1 MLKNYLIFKLMTIK
15 KIRSPIEKHLKEYN
29 KFIKDLMSS
38 DVALL
43 DIVIQYLSRK
53 KGKQVRPVLVM
64 LSAELCGA
72 VNQRTYIGAAMSE
85 LLHTATLVHD
95 DVVDESSTRRGIAS
109 INASW
114 NNKIAVLI
122 GDYLLAKGLLSA
134 IDKDEF
140 EFLKATSNAV
150 KRMSEGELLQIQ
162 KSKEFDID
170 YDTYYQII
178 SNKTASLIASC
189 CEIGAISSTNDKKK
203 QDCLRNYGENIGI
216 AFQIRD
222 DIFDYQS
229 KTKIIGKPVGNDLK
243 EKKLTLPLIY
253 SIKQVSKKSGKEIL
267 DLIKKDKLKKSEI
280 KKIIE
285 FVNDNGGIDYAEK
298 ISKEYSQ
305 KASTY
310 LTSFPDNPSKQSL
323 LNFCDFVI
331 DRNK

>member
-1 MLKNYLIFKLMTIK
+1 MTIRE
-15 KIRSPIEKHLKEYN
+15 IRNPIEEHLKAYN
-29 KFIKDLMSS
+29 KFIKKLMGS

-43 DIVIQYLSRK
+43 DLVVQYLSRK
-53 KGKQVRPVLVM
+53 KGKQVRPVLVL
-64 LSAELCGA
+64 LSAELCGG
-72 VNQRTYIGAAMSE
+72 VTQRTYIGAAMSE

-95 DVVDESSTRRGIAS
+95 DVVDESSIRRGIAS

-114 NNKIAVLI
+114 SNKIAVLI

-134 IDKDEF
+134 IDNDEF

-162 KSKEFDID
+162 KSREFDID
-170 YDTYYQII
+170 YDAYFKII

-189 CEIGAISSTNDKKK
+189 CEIGAISTSNDKDSQEK
-203 QDCLRNYGENIGI
+203 LRNYGENIGI

-229 KTKIIGKPVGNDLK
+229 KKNIIGKPVGNDLK

-253 SIKQVSKKSGKEIL
+253 SIKQVSKKSAKEIL
-267 DLIKKDKLKKSEI
+267 DLIKKEKLKKSEI
-280 KKIIE
+280 KKIIG
-285 FVNDNGGIDYAEK
+285 FVNENGGINYAEK
-298 ISKEYSQ
+298 ISKEYSL
-305 KASTY
+305 KASKY
-310 LTSFPDNPSKQSL
+310 LESFPDNPAKQSL

>member
-1 MLKNYLIFKLMTIK
+1 MTIK
-15 KIRSPIEKHLKEYN
+15 DIRSPIDKHLKSYN
-29 KFIKDLMSS
+29 KFIKELMSS

-43 DIVIQYLSRK
+43 DLVIQYLSRK

-64 LSAELCGA
+64 LSAELCGQ
-72 VNQRTYIGAAMSE
+72 VSQRTYIGAAMTE

-134 IDKDEF
+134 IDSDEF
-140 EFLKATSNAV
+140 GFLKATSTAV

-162 KSKEFDID
+162 KSREFDID
-170 YDTYYQII
+170 YDTYFKII
-178 SNKTASLIASC
+178 SNKTASLIAAC
-189 CEIGAISSTNDKKK
+189 CEIGAISAVDDKNK
-203 QDCLRNYGENIGI
+203 QENLRNYGENIGI

-229 KTKIIGKPVGNDLK
+229 KKNIIGKPVGNDLK

-253 SIKQVSKKSGKEIL
+253 SIKQVSKKSGKAML

-280 KKIIE
+280 KKVIE
-285 FVNDNGGIDYAEK
+285 FVNENGGIEYAEK
-298 ISKEYSQ
+298 ISKEYSY
-305 KASTY
+305 KAASY
-310 LTSFPDNPSKQSL
+310 LKSFPDNPAKQSL